1 MAIIASFV
9 AREVFVGTLGTMF
22 GIDGADENI
31 AGLAANIQA
40 DGLSLASGMAL
51 LVFYVI
57 ALQCASTLAVM
68 RKEVGSNMIPIY
80 SFIGYSLLAY
90 FAAWATYLLVL

>member
-1 MAIIASFV
+1 
-9 AREVFVGTLGTMF
+9 MF

-31 AGLAANIQA
+31 AGLAANVQA

-68 RKEVGSNMIPIY
+68 RKELGNNQMPML
-80 SFIGYSLLAY
+80 SFVGYSLMA
-90 FAAWATYLLVL
+90 YLLAFFTYITFQG